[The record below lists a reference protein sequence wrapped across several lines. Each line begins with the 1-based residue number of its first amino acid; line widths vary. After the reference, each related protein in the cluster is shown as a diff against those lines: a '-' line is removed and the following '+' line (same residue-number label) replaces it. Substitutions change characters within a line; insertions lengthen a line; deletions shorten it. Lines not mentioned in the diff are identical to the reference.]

1 MVWLVY
7 SIVVCLSR
15 DMQSFD
21 YDIRWHT
28 YPSELDGRG
37 QFSSLNGPA
46 SEAVELDKV
55 LLALLRVN
63 YGLIRR

>member
-7 SIVVCLSR
+7 SIVVCLPW

-21 YDIRWHT
+21 YDIRWHIC
-28 YPSELDGRG
+28 PSELDGRG
-37 QFSSLNGPA
+37 QVSSLNGPA
-46 SEAVELDKV
+46 SEAVKLHKV
-55 LLALLRVN
+55 LLALLRTN